1 MEHFTEV
8 LIVGSNI
15 ALAMVTGILVWLGIR
30 DAHKE
35 EHRHEEH
42 DREIEVRQ
50 AEAHAMHELA
60 ERLGAVHIPKEVEGE
75 VIADHGTE

>member
-15 ALAMVTGILVWLGIR
+15 ALAVVTGVLVWLGIR
-30 DAHKE
+30 DSQRE

-42 DREIEVRQ
+42 DREIEVRE
-50 AEAHAMHELA
+50 AEARAMHELA
-60 ERLGAVHIPKEVEGE
+60 ERLTSLHPKEVEGE
-75 VIADHGTE
+75 VIADHSNE